1 MGFLLL
7 SHMERTALCPST
19 GPQLNYT
26 PWGGQSWEGVPVI
39 PVVRPTSLHPT
50 QHPTPVRC
58 NPTLQ
63 GSDRQDAP
71 THLQTPPLF
80 PPTQSSSHRA
90 PFPNPVS
97 PVAPSTP
104 PPPNAPL
111 PRGQGRGHPTS
122 LTRPSRRHQMTFTA
136 GQVPCGP
143 HYTSAG
149 SRAPPH
155 PRRTAPTS
163 SPRSAASPPASAA
176 SAGGG
181 PGGGRGGASRTAR
194 WPPGLVVPLVEP
206 RGAMR
211 PRLDSTSQEAT
222 QGAGSRLARPT
233 RPRASWP

>member
-1 MGFLLL
+1 MSIHGP
-7 SHMERTALCPST
+7 TAQLHALGWPELGGGPCHPCGSPYIPSPNPAPNSCALQPDPSGIRQPRCPYSSAD
-19 GPQLNYT
+19 PAPL
-26 PWGGQSWEGVPVI
+26 
-39 PVVRPTSLHPT
+39 
-50 QHPTPVRC
+50 
-58 NPTLQ
+58 
-63 GSDRQDAP
+63 P
-71 THLQTPPLF
+71 THPKLLPQSALPQPRLSRSSVH
-80 PPTQSSSHRA
+80 PPTK
-90 PFPNPVS
+90 
-97 PVAPSTP
+97 
-104 PPPNAPL
+104 NAPL